1 MNWFWIGIA
10 ATVPLAAA
18 LIVASLLWR
27 RGQSTFGS
35 TAASMLLF
43 IFGSLMIAREYA
55 ELERL
60 TEQCV
65 ADTGFECLFDPAPFT
80 RFAIYAGISL
90 LQAFAVFLIGIKADE
105 RRRSRDYAPEWR
117 R

>member
-1 MNWFWIGIA
+1 MNWYWIGVA
-10 ATVPLAAA
+10 ATAPLIAA
-18 LIVASLLWR
+18 LIVAYPLWR

-35 TAASMLLF
+35 TAASMLVF
-43 IFGSLMIAREYA
+43 VTGSLMIAREYA

-65 ADTGFECLFDPAPFT
+65 AETGFECVFDPSPFS
-80 RFAIYAGISL
+80 RFAVYAGIAL

-105 RRRSRDYAPEWR
+105 RKRSRDYAPEWR